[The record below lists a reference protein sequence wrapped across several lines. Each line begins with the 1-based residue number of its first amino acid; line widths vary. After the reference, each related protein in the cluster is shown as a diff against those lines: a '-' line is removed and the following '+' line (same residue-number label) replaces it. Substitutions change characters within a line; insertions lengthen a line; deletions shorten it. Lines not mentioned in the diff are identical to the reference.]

1 MWFGVLGPLLVRNGD
16 AVVTVPAARHRAL
29 LAALLLHAGTTV
41 SADTLAEIV
50 WDGAPP
56 PRAEVTLRSHV
67 SRLRQVLGPDVRE
80 RVVTQYR
87 GYLIQAGEEE
97 VDLLRFRRLCREG
110 GTAARNGEWAQAW
123 ESLDEALGLWRGTPL
138 DDITCELLHRD
149 ELPGLEE
156 LRLQALEWRADAG
169 LGLGRHGELA
179 AELLPLT
186 VAHPLRERFYAQL
199 MLAQYRCG
207 RQAEAL
213 ATYASARQVLAEALG
228 TDPGTELRDIH
239 QRILTADPSLNLPV
253 NPGSTSSPS
262 HSQPAVSGQSEGS
275 DPPAEAPRR
284 ETAGRMRDDRGPR
297 WLLRSRAAQ
306 AVAAIA
312 IAAST
317 AVITYAVS
325 GSGHATNSAA
335 ANGSWQCGPF
345 MHVTLEGG
353 STVNQSLQAC
363 IDSDDGHLKLKGVL
377 QGSVDAWKEQITLIL
392 KHPRQ
397 PTYERLVSPVC
408 TTSTCTY
415 QVPVN
420 PGHGSWWVIPQW
432 QIKGGYQS
440 TGQPSPTVTSLA
452 SWGGRPPGE
461 RLLAG

>member
-16 AVVTVPAARHRAL
+16 AVVKVPAARHRAL
-29 LAALLLHAGTTV
+29 LAALLLQAGSTV
-41 SADTLAEIV
+41 PADTLAEIV

-80 RVVTQYR
+80 RVVTRYR

-97 VDLLRFRRLCREG
+97 VDLLRFRRLCGEG
-110 GTAARNGEWAQAW
+110 GAAARNGEWAQAR

-138 DDITCELLHRD
+138 ADVPCELLHRD

-213 ATYASARQVLAEALG
+213 ATYQSARQLLAEALG
-228 TDPGTELRDIH
+228 ADPGTELRDIH
-239 QRILTADPSLNLPV
+239 QRILTADPSLDLPV
-253 NPGSTSSPS
+253 DPGSTPSPR
-262 HSQPAVSGQSEGS
+262 HNQPTVSDQSAV
-275 DPPAEAPRR
+275 AHRR
-284 ETAGRMRDDRGPR
+284 EAAGRLRDGRGPR
-297 WLLRSRAAQ
+297 RLLRSRVAQ
-306 AVAAIA
+306 AAAALA

-317 AVITYAVS
+317 AVFTYAVS
-325 GSGHATNSAA
+325 GSGHVTSPAAT
-335 ANGSWQCGPF
+335 GSLQCGPF
-345 MHVTLEGG
+345 VHITLQGG
-353 STVNQSLQAC
+353 SAVNQSMQAC
-363 IDSDDGHLKLKGVL
+363 IVSDHGHLDLKGVL
-377 QGSVDAWKEQITLIL
+377 HGSVDVWKEQITLVL

-397 PTYERLVSPVC
+397 PTYEKLVSPVC

-415 QVPVN
+415 QVPVD

-432 QIKGGYQS
+432 RVNGGYQS
-440 TGQPSPTVTSLA
+440 TGQPSPTVA
-452 SWGGRPPGE
+452 Y
-461 RLLAG
+461 

>member
-16 AVVTVPAARHRAL
+16 AIVEVPAARHRAL

-41 SADTLAEIV
+41 PADTLAEIV

-80 RVVTQYR
+80 RVVTRYR
-87 GYLIQAGEEE
+87 GYLIEAGEEE

-110 GTAARNGEWAQAW
+110 GVATRNGEWAQAW
-123 ESLDEALGLWRGTPL
+123 ESLDEALGLWRGAPL
-138 DDITCELLHRD
+138 ADVPGELLHRD

-179 AELLPLT
+179 AELLPFT
-186 VAHPLRERFYAQL
+186 AAHPLRERFYAQL

-213 ATYASARQVLAEALG
+213 ATYQGAREMLAEALG
-228 TDPGTELRDIH
+228 ADPGTELRDIH
-239 QRILTADPSLNLPV
+239 QRILTADPSLDLPV
-253 NPGSTSSPS
+253 DPGSTPSPR
-262 HSQPAVSGQSEGS
+262 HDRPTVPDQSAG
-275 DPPAEAPRR
+275 APRR
-284 ETAGRMRDDRGPR
+284 EAAGRTREGRGPR
-297 WLLRSRAAQ
+297 RLLRSRVAQ
-306 AVAAIA
+306 AVAALA

-317 AVITYAVS
+317 AVITYTVS
-325 GSGHATNSAA
+325 SSGHVTSPAAT
-335 ANGSWQCGPF
+335 GSWQCGPF
-345 MHVTLEGG
+345 MPITLQGG
-353 STVNQSLQAC
+353 NAVNQSLQAC
-363 IDSDDGHLKLKGVL
+363 IVSDHGHLDLKGVL
-377 QGSVDAWKEQITLIL
+377 QGSVDVWKEQITLIL

-397 PTYERLVSPVC
+397 PTYEKLVSPVC

-415 QVPVN
+415 QVPVS

-432 QIKGGYQS
+432 RANGGYQS
-440 TGQPSPTVTSLA
+440 TGQPSPTVTY
-452 SWGGRPPGE
+452 
-461 RLLAG
+461 

>member
-16 AVVTVPAARHRAL
+16 AVVEVPAARHRAL
-29 LAALLLHAGTTV
+29 LAALLLSAGTPV
-41 SADTLAEIV
+41 PADTLAEIV

-67 SRLRQVLGPDVRE
+67 SRLRRVLGPDVRE
-80 RVVTQYR
+80 RVVTRYG

-97 VDLLRFRRLCREG
+97 VDVLRFRRLCREG
-110 GTAARNGEWAQAW
+110 GAAARNGEWAQAW
-123 ESLDEALGLWRGTPL
+123 ESLNGALSLWRGAPL
-138 DDITCELLHRD
+138 ADVPGELLHRD

-156 LRLQALEWRADAG
+156 LRLQALEGRADAG

-186 VAHPLRERFYAQL
+186 AAHPLRERFYAQL

-213 ATYASARQVLAEALG
+213 ATYQSARQTLAEALG
-228 TDPGTELRDIH
+228 ADPGTELRDL
-239 QRILTADPSLNLPV
+239 QRRILTADPSLDLPAD
-253 NPGSTSSPS
+253 PGSTPSPGHGQPTAS
-262 HSQPAVSGQSEGS
+262 DQPAPDQ
-275 DPPAEAPRR
+275 PAAAPRR
-284 ETAGRMRDDRGPR
+284 EAARRTRDGHGPR
-297 WLLRSRAAQ
+297 RLLRSRAAQ
-306 AVAAIA
+306 AVAALA
-312 IAAST
+312 ITAGT

-325 GSGHATNSAA
+325 GNGHATSPAA
-335 ANGSWQCGPF
+335 AGSWQCGPF
-345 MHVTLEGG
+345 MHVTLQGG
-353 STVNQSLQAC
+353 SAVDQSLQAC
-363 IDSDDGHLKLKGVL
+363 IVSDHGHLDIKGIL
-377 QGSVDAWKEQITLIL
+377 QGSVDVWKEQITLVL

-397 PTYERLVSPVC
+397 PTYEKLVSPVC

-432 QIKGGYQS
+432 RANGGYQS
-440 TGQPSPTVTSLA
+440 TGQPSPTV
-452 SWGGRPPGE
+452 RY
-461 RLLAG
+461 